1 MLDAQLVELLVEAAE
16 LGHADA
22 IEGAEQQ
29 HPVLELDV
37 QARGGVAQ
45 ALAQA
50 VRAHRQ
56 FVGFQRRRA
65 REHAEALA
73 QREQRLAVADLGL
86 AGDFLQRQRFLEF
99 LGLDQ
104 RQVLALA
111 ARHAREARHVVAAV
125 ERGEGCFQPDDEAR
139 RDVGAAAADLA
150 QGFEAAVLVLVRLG
164 LFGQLEQL
172 LLELVERRGD
182 ALLQRHAGD
191 RKHRLEHRA
200 RTRRQRRLLEVRQ
213 RLVLR

>member
-1 MLDAQLVELLVEAAE
+1 MQMRSKARNNSTRCSSWMSRHAAAWRRHSHRRCGPTGSSSGSSAGAPASTPKRWPSANSVWLWRISALLATSCSASDSSNSS
-16 LGHADA
+16 GSISD
-22 IEGAEQQ
+22 
-29 HPVLELDV
+29 
-37 QARGGVAQ
+37 RSC
-45 ALAQA
+45 
-50 VRAHRQ
+50 
-56 FVGFQRRRA
+56 
-65 REHAEALA
+65 
-73 QREQRLAVADLGL
+73 
-86 AGDFLQRQRFLEF
+86 
-99 LGLDQ
+99 
-104 RQVLALA
+104 ALA

-125 ERGEGCFQPDDEAR
+125 ERGEGCLQPDDEAR

-150 QGFEAAVLVLVRLG
+150 QGLEAAVLVLVRLG